1 LQKTQKSKA
10 FANQIMMTFFWR
22 HFCAIGHFFSADM
35 LLLLSKSY
43 KKPAT
48 EFSPHYCFRSFPGT
62 LYDGKHIIR
71 AEGKA
76 KFAMVAMIIPLLS
89 TLY

>member
-1 LQKTQKSKA
+1 
-10 FANQIMMTFFWR
+10 MM
-22 HFCAIGHFFSADM
+22 GNN
-35 LLLLSKSY
+35 
-43 KKPAT
+43 
-48 EFSPHYCFRSFPGT
+48 
-62 LYDGKHIIR
+62 IIR